1 MDTLVDIEKNVDA
14 ETVSES
20 ALDMILASWKERT
33 DAYQYCPN
41 KKHQYTTLEEFGE
54 KLLAAIRTQL

>member
-20 ALDMILASWKERT
+20 ALDMILASWKERA
-33 DAYQYCPN
+33 DAYQ
-41 KKHQYTTLEEFGE
+41 KHQYTTLEEFGE